1 LLSRRAAVLF
11 VPATFLERQNQ
22 GNPFKAI
29 IPNIVEKRIS
39 GDWDGDW
46 LLRIGIEC
54 TTLTRPRAG
63 IGFYNYHLIRELA
76 ALNGEDEYFLFYNRP
91 LPEMNL
97 PARLQHVLSGPK
109 RTHLWSQT
117 RLASLCA
124 HYDIDVL
131 HSPGQCLPLMY
142 NGRCVLTVHDLSAM
156 LFPQQKDVRSRF
168 VWNCLVPA
176 MARKAHRVIAVSE
189 NTRRD
194 LIDRLGIAEDR
205 VTRIY
210 EAAAPEYYPEPDA
223 ERLEDFRRSKGLQP
237 GYILAVGTLE
247 PRKNYPFLLRL
258 FARWLEKS
266 HPEATLVIVGKKGW
280 LYDEI
285 FKTFESLSI
294 QRHVRFEGYVSDL
307 DLMRLYY
314 SAAQFSLLNPIYEG
328 FWLPGL
334 ESLACG
340 TPVIAPKHSSI
351 PEVVGEAGIL
361 IESGDEEEWLTAMDR
376 LWMASDRQ
384 EWAQR
389 GARQAKRFSWRRAA
403 KRTLNVYRSLYKAG
417 KY

>member
-1 LLSRRAAVLF
+1 M
-11 VPATFLERQNQ
+11 
-22 GNPFKAI
+22 
-29 IPNIVEKRIS
+29 
-39 GDWDGDW
+39 
-46 LLRIGIEC
+46 RIGIEC

-63 IGFYNYHLIRELA
+63 IGFYNYHLVRELA
-76 ALNGEDEYFLFYNRP
+76 ALDGEDEYYLFYNRP

-97 PARLQHVLSGPK
+97 PPRLRHVLSGPG
-109 RTHLWSQT
+109 RTHLWGQT

-124 HYDIDVL
+124 HYGIDVL

-142 NGRCVLTVHDLSAM
+142 NGHCVLTVHDLSAM
-156 LFPQQKDVRSRF
+156 LFPRQKDARSRF

-176 MARKAHRVIAVSE
+176 MARKANRIIAVSE

-194 LIDRLGIAEDR
+194 AIDRLGIAEDR

-223 ERLEDFRRSKGLQP
+223 ERLEEFRRRKGLQP

-247 PRKNYPFLLRL
+247 PRKNYSFLLRL

-266 HPEATLVIVGKKGW
+266 HPDATLVIVGKKGW

-294 QRHVRFEGYVSDL
+294 QRHVRFEGYVPDL

-314 SAAQFSLLNPIYEG
+314 SAAQFSILNPIYEG

-361 IESGDEEEWLTAMDR
+361 IETGDEEEWLAAMDR

-389 GARQAKRFSWRRAA
+389 GIRQAKRFSWRRAA